1 MRRPKNRVIGY
12 FYYFTSFILC
22 GLGLLIYHPFV
33 SWVVA
38 ASFLIFIFY
47 AIATSRLPFIS
58 PDKNLILKN
67 HHLIPHAVSLLWGVQ
82 ALSYLLWL
90 VFGALWFGHFPQYGN
105 LKPIFSSHLSLSI
118 LLSAFILATEINAI
132 SYLMKRSQQPAS
144 VLLFFPNQK
153 MNLRIAIYGNIWWRR
168 ATVFTSFAF
177 LLFSATLLLP
187 VININ
192 SVILFFTTA
201 FMVYFIKSPIF
212 YSWLP
217 KILKHWKISF
227 VNLLLAVITTTVLF
241 YCLLTWFSQP
251 FLADYSFKFGH
262 YFTDTPLIVF
272 WGFAICLT
280 VPLAFLLPSKLMA
293 LSPSSILLLILT
305 NPLLWLIIILDF
317 TGLLLPLLQHIPH
330 AALVALAMI
339 MLVSS
344 YLWLA
349 HPMFTALNKNFF
361 MNDAEK
367 QPGPMPRILVQS
379 NLPLALL
386 ILLALSIKFPTF
398 FQIDLMATGA
408 YVLIAYGVS
417 TGILLFKL
425 RRRVERH

>member
-1 MRRPKNRVIGY
+1 MRRPKNRIIGY

-47 AIATSRLPFIS
+47 AIATSRLPFTS
-58 PDKNLILKN
+58 PGKDLILKN
-67 HHLIPHAVSLLWGVQ
+67 HNLLPHAVSLLWGTQ

-90 VFGALWFGHFPQYGN
+90 IFGALWFGHFPQYGN
-105 LKPIFSSHLSLSI
+105 LKPLFSSHLSLSI
-118 LLSAFILATEINAI
+118 LLSAFILANEINAI
-132 SYLMKRSQQPAS
+132 SYLMKRWQQSAS
-144 VLLFFPNQK
+144 VLLFFPQQK
-153 MNLRIAIYGNIWWRR
+153 MDLRIAIYGNIWWRK
-168 ATVFTSFAF
+168 ATVFISFVF
-177 LLFSATLLLP
+177 LLFSATLLFP
-187 VININ
+187 IFKINF
-192 SVILFFTTA
+192 VILFFTTA

-212 YSWLP
+212 YGWLP

-227 VNLLLAVITTTVLF
+227 VNLLLAVIAITLLL
-241 YCLLTWFSQP
+241 YCLFAWLFQP
-251 FLADYSFKFGH
+251 FLADYSFEFSH

-280 VPLAFLLPSKLMA
+280 VPLAFLLPSKLLA
-293 LSPSSILLLILT
+293 LSPTSILLLTLT
-305 NPLLWLIIILDF
+305 NPLLWLIVILDF
-317 TGLLLPLLQHIPH
+317 TGMLLPLLQHIPH
-330 AALVALAMI
+330 IVLVTLAII
-339 MLVSS
+339 MLILS

-349 HPMFTALNKNFF
+349 HPMFTALNKKFF
-361 MNDAEK
+361 MNEAEK
-367 QPGPMPRILVQS
+367 QPGPMPRILVQN
-379 NLPLALL
+379 NLPAALL
-386 ILLALSIKFPTF
+386 ILLALSIGFPTF

-425 RRRVERH
+425 RKSEDY